1 MDVTDGE
8 REVEGGYVAYP
19 RSRRYHGV
27 QLGVCSVLADA
38 KAPCPPRGTVASQ
51 PSLPPAGTPK
61 ALALLPGI
69 TVALF
74 LSSIYLLGSRD
85 RSGASQSL

>member
-1 MDVTDGE
+1 MGKG
-8 REVEGGYVAYP
+8 RLRGGHVAYP

-38 KAPCPPRGTVASQ
+38 KAPYPPRGTGASQ
-51 PSLPPAGTPK
+51 PSLRPAGTPK

-74 LSSIYLLGSRD
+74 LLSIYLLGSRD